1 MANVRAAM
9 RHRAAFEAKE
19 MQRTAPGA
27 SAVLGSSTPFSW
39 FSNFSRHLLKGEMDS
54 DAFSIC
60 VLSVSLTQKLVR
72 L

>member
-19 MQRTAPGA
+19 KQRTAGA

-39 FSNFSRHLLKGEMDS
+39 FSNFSRHLLKGKM
-54 DAFSIC
+54 
-60 VLSVSLTQKLVR
+60 VTLSRFACCPSR
-72 L
+72 